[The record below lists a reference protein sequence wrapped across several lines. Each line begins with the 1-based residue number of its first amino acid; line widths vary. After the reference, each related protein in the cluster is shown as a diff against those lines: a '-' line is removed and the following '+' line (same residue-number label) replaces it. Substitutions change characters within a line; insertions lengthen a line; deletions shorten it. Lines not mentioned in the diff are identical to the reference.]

1 MKKAVFTLFVM
12 MAGVFLFSVS
22 AQDYLEDRIE
32 LGREG
37 GTTRIASANRMF
49 SMQSSK
55 VEPVVEA
62 YNLKDVISISVQNYR
77 GNALVEVIGGR
88 GGKQSFFQV
97 YDMGFEVINL
107 SGLRAGEYTI
117 RISLGSE
124 VYTGKFKKGLYGR

>member
-1 MKKAVFTLFVM
+1 M

-77 GNALVEVIGGR
+77 GNALVEVLGGR

-117 RISLGSE
+117 RITLGSE